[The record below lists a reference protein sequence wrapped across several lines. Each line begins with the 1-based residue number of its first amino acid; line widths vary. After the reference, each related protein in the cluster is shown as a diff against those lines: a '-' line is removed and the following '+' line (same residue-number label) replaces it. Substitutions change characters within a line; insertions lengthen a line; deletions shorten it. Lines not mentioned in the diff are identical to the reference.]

1 MIGRR
6 RLLTLAAGAPLALAT
21 PSIVR
26 SASRKSIRL
35 AAGVTPP
42 SMHTIAFHVALERG
56 FFARNGIEVSDFVQ
70 LRGGPLAI
78 QALAAGQVD
87 LSPADPEGLLAAVV
101 AGFKLRGIAAP
112 GARLSYMVAAR
123 KEIGSIAALR
133 GKRFAISR
141 PGAISQYLMFPLM
154 DEAGI
159 PRDSIEWV
167 AVGGARDRLLALQAD
182 RVQGALLH
190 VDFAIEA
197 GRDKNLRLIKSV
209 ADILPD
215 YPVELSIMR
224 KDMLDADPEAAT
236 AIVRAIIEACRYIV
250 RDKAGTIE
258 VVLKYAPGTDADVL
272 GLAYDEL
279 IRIGGFGVDGG
290 MTRANLKVAYDLAL
304 QNRQIDREVSLD
316 QWVDFRFQDEA
327 MKALGPFAR

>member
-6 RLLTLAAGAPLALAT
+6 RVLTLAAGAPLVLAA
-21 PSIVR
+21 PGIVR
-26 SASRKSIRL
+26 SAGRTSIRI

-56 FFARNGIEVSDFVQ
+56 FFARNGIDVSDFVQ

-87 LSPADPEGLLAAVV
+87 LAPADPEGLLAAVV

-112 GARLSYMVAAR
+112 GARLSYMVAVR
-123 KEIGSIAALR
+123 KEISSIAALR
-133 GKRFAISR
+133 GQRFAISR
-141 PGAISQYLMFPLM
+141 PGAISQYLLFPLL

-159 PRDSIEWV
+159 PRDSVEWV

-190 VDFAIEA
+190 IDFAIEA
-197 GRDKNLRLIKSV
+197 GRDASLRLIKSV
-209 ADILPD
+209 ADVLPN

-224 KDMLDADPEAAT
+224 KDMLDADPVAAA

-258 VVLKYAPGTDADVL
+258 VVLKYAPGTDREVL
-272 GLAYDEL
+272 ALAYDEL

-290 MTRANLKVAYDLAL
+290 MTKANLEVAYDLAL
-304 QNRQIDREVSLD
+304 QNRQIDRPVALD
-316 QWVDFRFQDEA
+316 QWVDLRFQDEA
-327 MKALGPFAR
+327 LRSLGRFAR

>member
-6 RLLTLAAGAPLALAT
+6 HLRTLAAGAPLALAA
-21 PSIVR
+21 PSIGR
-26 SASRKSIRL
+26 AAPRTAIRI

-56 FFARNGIEVSDFVQ
+56 LFARNGIEVKEFVQ

-87 LSPADPEGLLAAVV
+87 LAPADPEGLLAAVV
-101 AGFKLRGIAAP
+101 AGFKLRAIAAP

-123 KEIGSIAALR
+123 KEIGSIAGLR

-141 PGAISQYLMFPLM
+141 PGAISQYLMFPLL
-154 DEAGI
+154 DEAGT
-159 PRDSIEWV
+159 PRDSVEWV

-197 GRDKNLRLIKSV
+197 GRDTSLRLIKSV
-209 ADILPD
+209 ADILPE

-224 KDMLDADPEAAT
+224 KEMLDADPVAAA
-236 AIVRAIIEACRYIV
+236 AIVRAIIEACRWIV
-250 RDKAGTIE
+250 RDKAGTIDI
-258 VVLKYAPGTDADVL
+258 VLKYAPGTDREVL
-272 GLAYDEL
+272 ALAYDEL

-290 MTRANLKVAYDLAL
+290 MTRANLGVAYDLAL
-304 QNRQIDREVSLD
+304 QNKQIDRPVALD

-327 MKALGPFAR
+327 TKALGPFAR

>member
-6 RLLTLAAGAPLALAT
+6 RVLTLAAGAPLVLAA
-21 PSIVR
+21 PGIVR
-26 SASRKSIRL
+26 SAGRTSIRI

-56 FFARNGIEVSDFVQ
+56 FFARNGIDVSDFVQ

-87 LSPADPEGLLAAVV
+87 LAPADPEGLLAAVV
-101 AGFKLRGIAAP
+101 AGFKLRAIAAP
-112 GARLSYMVAAR
+112 GSRLSYMVAVR
-123 KEIGSIAALR
+123 KEISSIAALR
-133 GKRFAISR
+133 GQRFAISR
-141 PGAISQYLMFPLM
+141 PGAISQYLLFPLL

-159 PRDSIEWV
+159 PRDSVEWV

-190 VDFAIEA
+190 IDFAIEA
-197 GRDKNLRLIKSV
+197 GRDASLRLIKSV
-209 ADILPD
+209 ADVLPN

-224 KDMLDADPEAAT
+224 KDMLDADPVAAA

-258 VVLKYAPGTDADVL
+258 VVLKYAPGTDREVL
-272 GLAYDEL
+272 ALAYDEL
-279 IRIGGFGVDGG
+279 IRIGGFGVDDG
-290 MTRANLKVAYDLAL
+290 MTKANLEVAYDLAL
-304 QNRQIDREVSLD
+304 QNRQIDRPVALD

-327 MKALGPFAR
+327 VRSLGRFAR